1 MWGHNYPTWCALSV
15 IITTQ
20 ITFAN
25 LFIYRDFCLKQC
37 IRVLISKRISYPL
50 WVSWCWPNSCT
61 CTILVWHGLLS
72 ANYCAD
78 SSPKLVF
85 LNLIIV
91 RKSPRDISLSRG
103 RLLVRVSPA
112 PGLRPWRQW
121 RQWRWWQTFLM
132 VSIFCFIEAL
142 LKSHLKKGSVLPRWH
157 FLDVILARPRN
168 PNCYTCIS
176 SRIPTLLWCV
186 MIFPILSRL
195 FLTILAPAVNIVV
208 TVLV

>member
-1 MWGHNYPTWCALSV
+1 MNHVRTQYPTWCALSV

-25 LFIYRDFCLKQC
+25 LFIYRDFWLKTMHPCPDIQAY
-37 IRVLISKRISYPL
+37 ILSTLSLLVLAKLLYMHDPGMTRF
-50 WVSWCWPNSCT
+50 
-61 CTILVWHGLLS
+61 LLS

-112 PGLRPWRQW
+112 PGLQPWRQW

-186 MIFPILSRL
+186 MIFPI
-195 FLTILAPAVNIVV
+195 
-208 TVLV
+208 